1 MRILQ
6 DVIKFDSKKIKTE
19 ANMQPLTFKDTITQ
33 HTLIVAEL
41 PIAENISNYYLI
53 DQDKIDKHGTM
64 QIQTY
69 VNNVK
74 TKNRQQ
80 AIQRLINLY
89 ANHAHQLIP
98 LEDFDDY
105 MILKEYLETICE
117 ALLNNEHQKVNR
129 LLKTAT
135 EQFATKNKQA
145 QLQKEFK
152 SFCEFAADELDDN
165 MSWYFFNENL
175 PAYVKEWQKEKLIEL

>member
-1 MRILQ
+1 
-6 DVIKFDSKKIKTE
+6 
-19 ANMQPLTFKDTITQ
+19 MQPLTFKDTITQ

-41 PIAENISNYYLI
+41 SIAENISNYYLI
-53 DQDKIDKHGTM
+53 DQDEIGKNGAM

-80 AIQRLINLY
+80 AIQQLTQWY
-89 ANHAHQLIP
+89 DQHVHQLIS
-98 LEDFDDY
+98 LDDFDNY
-105 MILKEYLETICE
+105 MILKDYLTSICE
-117 ALLNNEHQKVNR
+117 TMLNNERQKVNR
-129 LLKTAT
+129 LLKITA

-152 SFCEFAADELDDN
+152 SFCEFATDELNDDI
-165 MSWYFFNENL
+165 SWYFFNENL
-175 PAYVKEWQKEKLIEL
+175 PAYVKEWQREKLIEL